1 MAMIGVNNYKMNGEL
16 IKMLDL
22 VLLCI
27 VLNCLYRIVML
38 VGSLIFGRNTHP
50 DYLVHCIEIFP
61 FLYYSCHMII

>member
-1 MAMIGVNNYKMNGEL
+1 MIGVNNYKMNGEL

-38 VGSLIFGRNTHP
+38 AGSLIFGRNTHP
-50 DYLVHCIEIFP
+50 D
-61 FLYYSCHMII
+61 LYTA